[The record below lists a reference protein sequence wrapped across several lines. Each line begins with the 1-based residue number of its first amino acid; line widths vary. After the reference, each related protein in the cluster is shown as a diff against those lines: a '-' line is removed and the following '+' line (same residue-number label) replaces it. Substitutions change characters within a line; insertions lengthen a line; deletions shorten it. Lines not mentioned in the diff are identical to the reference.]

1 MLLMATTCACSSS
14 DSIISV
20 WVQGEAA
27 HIPVNWSLAAHL
39 VLTVLALTAFG
50 DSFVMDTPSPASLK
64 VITLSTSACVAACRT
79 EAQLLIN
86 NVLCLQ
92 DVTGLKLREHGL

>member
-1 MLLMATTCACSSS
+1 MLLTATKCACS

-79 EAQLLIN
+79 EAQLVVN
-86 NVLCLQ
+86 HVLCLQ
-92 DVTGLKLREHGL
+92 DVTGLELPEHGL